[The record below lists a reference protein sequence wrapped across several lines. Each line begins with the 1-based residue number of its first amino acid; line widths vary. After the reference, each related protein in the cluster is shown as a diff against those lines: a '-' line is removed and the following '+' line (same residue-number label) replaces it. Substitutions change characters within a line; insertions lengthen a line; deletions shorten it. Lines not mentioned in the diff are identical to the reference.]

1 MFLVKTFRARQRQPV
16 SIRLINVDMMR
27 FPGFC
32 LNRGM
37 QHCLPY
43 NMKTLISKIKRQIPG
58 NEVVHCDITNKCQLM
73 QILSPHS
80 GYWSNLQTRFLTW
93 TITQLI
99 AHWWKIKNIMDKI
112 FSNPLFKMM
121 LSCVRIKILFIEY
134 KYFGLDTNIFYWI
147 KIYFLKYQI
156 FFIE

>member
-58 NEVVHCDITNKCQLM
+58 NEVVHCDITNKV
-73 QILSPHS
+73 S
-80 GYWSNLQTRFLTW
+80 
-93 TITQLI
+93 
-99 AHWWKIKNIMDKI
+99 AHA
-112 FSNPLFKMM
+112 NPVV
-121 LSCVRIKILFIEY
+121 S
-134 KYFGLDTNIFYWI
+134 
-147 KIYFLKYQI
+147 
-156 FFIE
+156 